1 MKALEEKILQEGEV
15 VDGDILKVDGFVNHQ
30 VDALLMEEIG
40 KDMAEH
46 FKGQGI
52 TKVFTIESSGI
63 APALFTAKELGV
75 PLVILKK
82 QQKAKTHVAV
92 VVDEYGGTC
101 GIVTMEDILEE
112 LVGEIWDEHEEA
124 EVLLRRIAPDTY
136 LIDASMDFEEFADY
150 FKLDEESEMVSVSG
164 WVMEQFGRVPEQGD
178 QLTYKGLEIEVT
190 KVGNHHVDEIRVKQT
205 VVEDEET
212 SEEK

>member
-82 QQKAKTHVAV
+82 QQTADSLKTEVWQTEVVSYTKDTSYRLTLAKNYISDEDHVLIVDDFLANGEAATGAIRLIRKAHATVAGLGV
-92 VVDEYGGTC
+92 LIEKAFQPGRERLEIAGYPCIRPGKHQGFRERES
-101 GIVTMEDILEE
+101 GI
-112 LVGEIWDEHEEA
+112 
-124 EVLLRRIAPDTY
+124 
-136 LIDASMDFEEFADY
+136 
-150 FKLDEESEMVSVSG
+150 LDEKGENRR
-164 WVMEQFGRVPEQGD
+164 GRSSPR
-178 QLTYKGLEIEVT
+178 L
-190 KVGNHHVDEIRVKQT
+190 
-205 VVEDEET
+205 
-212 SEEK
+212 

>member
-82 QQKAKTHVAV
+82 QQTADSLKTEVWQTEVVSYTKDTSYRLTLAKNYISDEDHVLIVDDFLANGEAATGAIRLIRKAHAVHSKTEMQALIS
-92 VVDEYGGTC
+92 
-101 GIVTMEDILEE
+101 GIL
-112 LVGEIWDEHEEA
+112 
-124 EVLLRRIAPDTY
+124 
-136 LIDASMDFEEFADY
+136 S
-150 FKLDEESEMVSVSG
+150 
-164 WVMEQFGRVPEQGD
+164 
-178 QLTYKGLEIEVT
+178 
-190 KVGNHHVDEIRVKQT
+190 
-205 VVEDEET
+205 
-212 SEEK
+212 